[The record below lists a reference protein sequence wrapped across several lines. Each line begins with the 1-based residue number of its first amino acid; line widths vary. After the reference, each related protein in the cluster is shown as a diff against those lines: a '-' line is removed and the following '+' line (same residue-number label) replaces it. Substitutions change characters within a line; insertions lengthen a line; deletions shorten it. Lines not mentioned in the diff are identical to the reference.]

1 MTERAENTELIILL
15 RPPVDHNYIF
25 LSAGTLKTFKV
36 SNEETTGCES
46 MQSQSEEILIIL
58 SRVMKKLNSL

>member
-1 MTERAENTELIILL
+1 MIPNRIFERIGIVIA
-15 RPPVDHNYIF
+15 VDGRNI
-25 LSAGTLKTFKV
+25 KTFKV

-58 SRVMKKLNSL
+58 SRVMKTLNSL